1 MTDAVHVGP
10 VDLVVLAGGRGSRL
24 GGQDKAALVV
34 GGRPLLERVL
44 SDVDLGGR
52 VAVVMPGELPPGIP
66 RPERVIRT
74 LEDPPDGG
82 PVAGIEAGLT
92 VLAPGAPWVA
102 VAAVDQPHAAQALA
116 VLVAALP
123 SVPADV
129 DAVCQ
134 VDATGHR
141 QWLLALYRRDV
152 LEQAL
157 AALPGVPDTSVK
169 RLVSGLRWHEVV
181 GGAEHLGDID
191 TWADAQ
197 VWARRL

>member
-1 MTDAVHVGP
+1 MTDAVHVDP
-10 VDLVVLAGGRGSRL
+10 LDLVVLAGGRGSRL
-24 GGQDKAALVV
+24 GGKDKAALVV
-34 GGRPLLERVL
+34 GGRPLLERL
-44 SDVDLGGR
+44 LTDIDLGGR

-66 RPERVIRT
+66 RPERVTRT

-92 VLAPGAPWVA
+92 ALAPGAPWVA

-123 SVPADV
+123 SVPTDV

-141 QWLLALYRRDV
+141 QWLLALYRRDA

-157 AALPGVPDTSVK
+157 AALPGVRDTSVK

-197 VWARRL
+197 AWARRL